1 MRLFVRSARPLLAA
15 AEAWVA
21 EGRLPDTHAEFFI
34 VAGAIS
40 SSAPRKVST
49 LPLLLRARWS
59 WPV

>member
-34 VAGAIS
+34 VAGALS
-40 SSAPRKVST
+40 PSAAGEVSRLLRLLRPRWSAPV
-49 LPLLLRARWS
+49 
-59 WPV
+59 